1 MGKPMPGTLYRSR
14 DGVNAAAETGMR
26 IGIVG
31 AGAVG
36 GFLAGHLAR
45 AGTEVALLARGPHL
59 AALRDRGLTVE
70 SRGERWTVT
79 VPASDRAADLG
90 AVDAVVVTAKA
101 PALPAIAA
109 AIAPMLGPDTPVV
122 CAMNGI
128 PWWYHHGRPGIES
141 RTVDRLDPDGAIW
154 RGIGP
159 ARAIGCV
166 VDCPAQVVEPG
177 LVRHVAP
184 RPGAL
189 TLGEPTGGRS
199 ARVERLAT
207 VMEAAGVRAPIA
219 DDIRAA
225 LWSKLFVNVSRSP
238 LGVLTGL
245 SERGL
250 AMDADTL
257 EITVAIMRE
266 AQAVA
271 RAHGIE
277 VDIDEARNRDPQ
289 SRSEH
294 RSSMLQDWDLGRP
307 MEIDGIVRAVQDF
320 AREAGVATPTLDVVS
335 TLLVAKAR
343 VAGTYSG

>member
-1 MGKPMPGTLYRSR
+1 MGKVTPGTLYRCR
-14 DGVNAAAETGMR
+14 YGVNAAVEAGMR

-45 AGTEVALLARGPHL
+45 AGTEVALLARGAHL

-70 SRGERWTVT
+70 SQGQRWTVQ

-90 AVDAVVVTAKA
+90 EVDAVVVTAKA

-109 AIAPMLGPDTPVV
+109 AIAPMLGTDTPVV

-128 PWWYHHGRPGIES
+128 PWWYDHGRPGVVS
-141 RTVDRLDPDGAIW
+141 RTIDRLDPDGEIW

-166 VDCPAQVVEPG
+166 VDCPSQVVEPG
-177 LVRHVAP
+177 LVRHVAA

-189 TLGEPTGGRS
+189 TLGEPAGGRS
-199 ARVERLAT
+199 DRIDRLAA
-207 VMEAAGVRAPIA
+207 VIEASGVRAPIA
-219 DDIRAA
+219 DDIRVA

-238 LGVLTGL
+238 MGVLTGL
-245 SERGL
+245 SERGM
-250 AMDADTL
+250 ASDPGTL
-257 EITVAIMRE
+257 EITMTIMHE

-271 RAHGIE
+271 RAHGLD
-277 VDIDEARNRDPQ
+277 VAVDEARNRDPQ
-289 SRSEH
+289 KRSEH

-320 AREAGVATPTLDVVS
+320 ARDAGVPTPTLDVVA

-343 VAGTYSG
+343 LAGNYTG

>member
-1 MGKPMPGTLYRSR
+1 
-14 DGVNAAAETGMR
+14 MR

-59 AALRDRGLTVE
+59 AALRERGLTVE
-70 SRGERWTVT
+70 SRGDRWTVR
-79 VPASDRAADLG
+79 VPASDRAEELG
-90 AVDAVVVTAKA
+90 PVDAVVVTAKA
-101 PALPAIAA
+101 PALPAVAA
-109 AIAPMLGPDTPVV
+109 AIAPLLGEDTPVV

-128 PWWYHHGRPGIES
+128 PWWYDHGRAGAAS
-141 RTVDRLDPDGAIW
+141 RTIARLDPVGAVW

-166 VDCPAQVVEPG
+166 VDCPAQVAEPG
-177 LVRHVAP
+177 VVRHVAP

-189 TLGEPTGGRS
+189 TLGEPAGGRS
-199 ARVERLAT
+199 ERVGRLAA
-207 VMEAAGVRAPIA
+207 VLEAAGVKAPIA
-219 DDIRAA
+219 EDIWHA
-225 LWSKLFVNVSRSP
+225 LWSKLFVNISRSP

-250 AMDADTL
+250 ALDPGTL
-257 EITVAIMRE
+257 SVTMAIMRE

-271 RAHGIE
+271 RSHGIE
-277 VDIDEARNRDPQ
+277 VDIDEARQADPER
-289 SRSEH
+289 RSEH

-320 AREAGVATPTLDVVS
+320 ARDAGVATPTLDVVS
-335 TLLVAKAR
+335 ALLVAKAR
-343 VAGTYSG
+343 QAGTYPG

>member
-1 MGKPMPGTLYRSR
+1 
-14 DGVNAAAETGMR
+14 MR

-45 AGTEVALLARGPHL
+45 AGTEVALLARGAHL
-59 AALRDRGLTVE
+59 AALRERGLTVE
-70 SRGERWTVT
+70 SQGERWTVN
-79 VPASDRAADLG
+79 VPASDRADALG
-90 AVDAVVVTAKA
+90 PVDAVVVTAKA

-128 PWWYHHGRPGIES
+128 PWWYDHARPGAED
-141 RTVDRLDPDGAIW
+141 RTVARLDPDDAIW

-159 ARAIGCV
+159 ERAIGCV
-166 VDCPAQVVEPG
+166 VDCPSQVAEPG
-177 LVRHVAP
+177 FVRHVAP

-189 TLGEPTGGRS
+189 TLGEPAGGRS
-199 ARVERLAT
+199 ERVERLAA
-207 VMEAAGVRAPIA
+207 VIEASGVRAPVA
-219 DDIRAA
+219 DDIRVA
-225 LWSKLFVNVSRSP
+225 LWSKLFVNISRSP

-250 AMDADTL
+250 ALDPDTL
-257 EITVAIMRE
+257 EVTMAIMRE

-271 RAHGIE
+271 RAHGLE
-277 VDIDEARNRDPQ
+277 VAIDEARNRDPQ
-289 SRSEH
+289 RRSEH

-320 AREAGVATPTLDVVS
+320 ARDAGVATPTLDVVA

-343 VAGTYSG
+343 VAGTYPA

>member
-1 MGKPMPGTLYRSR
+1 
-14 DGVNAAAETGMR
+14 MR

-59 AALRDRGLTVE
+59 AAVRESGLTVE
-70 SRGERWTVT
+70 SRGERWTVH
-79 VPASDRAADLG
+79 PAASDRAAELG

-128 PWWYHHGRPGIES
+128 PWWYDHGRAGGAEQTIA
-141 RTVDRLDPDGAIW
+141 RLDPDGAIW

-159 ARAIGCV
+159 ERAIGCV
-166 VDCPAQVVEPG
+166 VDCPSQVAEPG
-177 LVRHVAP
+177 VVRHVAP

-189 TLGEPTGGRS
+189 TLGEPAGGRS
-199 ARVERLAT
+199 PRVERLAA
-207 VMEAAGVRAPIA
+207 VLEAAGVLAPIA

-225 LWSKLFVNVSRSP
+225 LWAKLLVNISRSP

-245 SERGL
+245 SERRLAEDRGTLGL
-250 AMDADTL
+250 TL
-257 EITVAIMRE
+257 ALMRE

-277 VDIDEARNRDPQ
+277 VAVDEAGQSDPRM
-289 SRSEH
+289 RSEH

-307 MEIDGIVRAVQDF
+307 MEIDGILRAVQDF
-320 AREAGVATPTLDVVS
+320 ARAEGVATPVLDVVT

-343 VAGTYSG
+343 QAGTYAGD

>member
-1 MGKPMPGTLYRSR
+1 
-14 DGVNAAAETGMR
+14 MR

-36 GFLAGHLAR
+36 GFLAGYLAR

-59 AALRDRGLTVE
+59 AALRERGLTVE
-70 SRGERWTVT
+70 SQGERWTVT
-79 VPASDRAADLG
+79 VPASDDAADLG
-90 AVDAVVVTAKA
+90 PVDAVVVTAKA

-122 CAMNGI
+122 CAMNGV
-128 PWWYHHGRPGIES
+128 PWWYDHGRSGAES
-141 RTVDRLDPDGAIW
+141 RTIARLDPDGAVW

-159 ARAIGCV
+159 ERAIGCV
-166 VDCPAQVVEPG
+166 VDCPSQVAEPG
-177 LVRHVAP
+177 FVRHVAP

-199 ARVERLAT
+199 DRVERLAA
-207 VMEAAGVRAPIA
+207 VLEASGVRAPIA
-219 DDIRAA
+219 DDIRVA
-225 LWSKLFVNVSRSP
+225 LWSKLFVNISRSP

-250 AMDADTL
+250 ALDPDTL
-257 EITVAIMRE
+257 EVTMAIMRE

-271 RAHGIE
+271 RAHGLE
-277 VDIDEARNRDPQ
+277 VAIDEVRNRDPQ
-289 SRSEH
+289 KRSEH

-320 AREAGVATPTLDVVS
+320 ARAAGVATPTLDVVA

-343 VAGTYSG
+343 VVGTYSG

>member
-1 MGKPMPGTLYRSR
+1 
-14 DGVNAAAETGMR
+14 MR

-59 AALRDRGLTVE
+59 AALRERGLTVE
-70 SRGERWTVT
+70 SRGERWTVH
-79 VPASDRAADLG
+79 PAASDRAADLG
-90 AVDAVVVTAKA
+90 RVDAVVVTAKA

-109 AIAPMLGPDTPVV
+109 AIAPMLAPDTPVV
-122 CAMNGI
+122 CAMNGV
-128 PWWYHHGRPGIES
+128 PWWYDHGRPGTQS
-141 RTVDRLDPDGAIW
+141 RTVARLDPDGAIW

-159 ARAIGCV
+159 LRAIGCV

-177 LVRHVAP
+177 FVRHVAP

-189 TLGEPTGGRS
+189 TLGEPAGGRS
-199 ARVERLAT
+199 ARIAELAA
-207 VMEAAGVRAPIA
+207 VFEASGVQAPVV
-219 DDIRAA
+219 DDIREA
-225 LWSKLFVNVSRSP
+225 LWSKLFVNISRSP
-238 LGVLTGL
+238 LGVLTGM
-245 SERGL
+245 SERQL
-250 AMDADTL
+250 AQDPGALGITL
-257 EITVAIMRE
+257 AVMRE

-277 VDIDEARNRDPQ
+277 VAIDEARQADPEM
-289 SRSEH
+289 RSEH

-320 AREAGVATPTLDVVS
+320 ARAADVATPVLDVVAA
-335 TLLVAKAR
+335 LLVAKAR
-343 VAGTYSG
+343 AAGTYPG

>member
-1 MGKPMPGTLYRSR
+1 
-14 DGVNAAAETGMR
+14 MR

-59 AALRDRGLTVE
+59 AALRERGLTVE
-70 SRGERWTVT
+70 SRGERWTVR

-90 AVDAVVVTAKA
+90 PVDAVVVTAKA

-109 AIAPMLGPDTPVV
+109 AIAPMLAPDTPVV

-128 PWWYHHGRPGIES
+128 PWWYDHGRAGAAS
-141 RTVDRLDPDGAIW
+141 RTVARLDPDGAIW

-159 ARAIGCV
+159 ERAIGCV

-177 LVRHVAP
+177 FVRHVAP

-189 TLGEPTGGRS
+189 TLGEPGGGTS
-199 ARVERLAT
+199 PRVERLAA
-207 VMEAAGVRAPIA
+207 VMAASGVTAPVV

-225 LWSKLFVNVSRSP
+225 LWAKLFVNISRSP
-238 LGVLTGL
+238 LGVLTGM
-245 SERGL
+245 SERQL
-250 AMDADTL
+250 AQDPGTL
-257 EITVAIMRE
+257 AITMAVMRE

-277 VDIDEARNRDPQ
+277 VAFDEARQSDPQ
-289 SRSEH
+289 KRSEH

-320 AREAGVATPTLDVVS
+320 ARAAGVATATLDVVA
-335 TLLVAKAR
+335 TLLVGKAR
-343 VAGTYSG
+343 AAGTYPG

>member
-1 MGKPMPGTLYRSR
+1 
-14 DGVNAAAETGMR
+14 MR

-59 AALRDRGLTVE
+59 AALRERGLTVE
-70 SRGERWTVT
+70 SRGERWTVG
-79 VPASDRAADLG
+79 VPASDRPADLG
-90 AVDAVVVTAKA
+90 PVDAVVVTAKA

-109 AIAPMLGPDTPVV
+109 AIAPMLGSATPVV

-128 PWWYHHGRPGIES
+128 PWWYDHGRAGTGS
-141 RTVDRLDPDGAIW
+141 RTNARLDQDGAIW

-159 ARAIGCV
+159 ERAIGCV

-177 LVRHVAP
+177 FVRHVAP

-189 TLGEPTGGRS
+189 ALGEPAGGRS
-199 ARVERLAT
+199 ARLDRLAA
-207 VMEAAGVRAPIA
+207 VIEAAGVEAPVV

-225 LWSKLFVNVSRSP
+225 LWSKLLVNISRSP
-238 LGVLTGL
+238 LGVLTGM
-245 SERGL
+245 SERQL
-250 AMDADTL
+250 AQDAGAL
-257 EITVAIMRE
+257 AITMAVMRE

-277 VDIDEARNRDPQ
+277 VAVDEARQSDPQ
-289 SRSEH
+289 ARSEH

-307 MEIDGIVRAVQDF
+307 MEIDGIVRSVQDF
-320 AREAGVATPTLDVVS
+320 ARAAGVATPTLDVVS

-343 VAGTYSG
+343 AAGTYPG

>member
-1 MGKPMPGTLYRSR
+1 
-14 DGVNAAAETGMR
+14 MR

-59 AALRDRGLTVE
+59 AALRERGLTVE
-70 SRGERWTVT
+70 SQGQRWTVR
-79 VPASDRAADLG
+79 VLASDRAGDLG
-90 AVDAVVVTAKA
+90 EMDAVVVTAKA

-109 AIAPMLGPDTPVV
+109 AIAPMLGPDTPVI

-128 PWWYHHGRPGIES
+128 PWWYDHGRAGAAAD
-141 RTVDRLDPDGAIW
+141 RTIARLDPDGAIW

-159 ARAIGCV
+159 QRAIGCV

-189 TLGEPTGGRS
+189 TLGEPEGGTSERMT
-199 ARVERLAT
+199 RLAAAI
-207 VMEAAGVRAPIA
+207 EASGVKAPMV

-225 LWSKLFVNVSRSP
+225 LWSKLFVNISRSP
-238 LGVLTGL
+238 LGVLTGATERELAADPGTL
-245 SERGL
+245 SV
-250 AMDADTL
+250 TL
-257 EITVAIMRE
+257 AIMRE

-277 VDIDEARNRDPQ
+277 VAIDVDRQSDPQ
-289 SRSEH
+289 NRSEH

-307 MEIDGIVRAVQDF
+307 MEIDGIVRVVQDF
-320 AREAGVATPTLDVVS
+320 ARAADVPTPTLDVVA
-335 TLLVAKAR
+335 TLLEAKAR
-343 VAGTYSG
+343 GAGTYEG

>member
-1 MGKPMPGTLYRSR
+1 
-14 DGVNAAAETGMR
+14 MR

-59 AALRDRGLTVE
+59 AAVRERGLTVE
-70 SRGERWTVT
+70 SRGERWTVR
-79 VPASDRAADLG
+79 PAASDRAGELG

-122 CAMNGI
+122 CAMNGV
-128 PWWYHHGRPGIES
+128 PWWYDHGRAGAED
-141 RTVDRLDPDGAIW
+141 RTIARLDPGGAIW

-159 ARAIGCV
+159 ERAIGCV
-166 VDCPAQVVEPG
+166 VDCPSQVAEPG
-177 LVRHVAP
+177 VVRHVAP

-189 TLGEPTGGRS
+189 TLGEPAGGTS
-199 ARVERLAT
+199 PRVERLAA
-207 VMEAAGVRAPIA
+207 VLEASGVRAPIA

-225 LWSKLFVNVSRSP
+225 LWAKLLVNISRSP

-245 SERGL
+245 SERRLAEDRGTLGL
-250 AMDADTL
+250 TL
-257 EITVAIMRE
+257 AIMRE

-277 VDIDEARNRDPQ
+277 VAIDEAGQSDPQ
-289 SRSEH
+289 MRSEH
-294 RSSMLQDWDLGRP
+294 RSSMLQDWELGRP

-320 AREAGVATPTLDVVS
+320 ARAAGIATPALDVVA

-343 VAGTYSG
+343 QAGTYAGD

>member
-1 MGKPMPGTLYRSR
+1 MPVTLYRSGR
-14 DGVNAAAETGMR
+14 GVNGTAEQGMR

-70 SRGERWTVT
+70 SRGERWTVS
-79 VPASDRAADLG
+79 VPASDKAAELG
-90 AVDAVVVTAKA
+90 PVDAVVVTAKA

-128 PWWYHHGRPGIES
+128 PWWYDHGRSGVES
-141 RTVDRLDPDGAIW
+141 RTIARLDPDGAIW

-159 ARAIGCV
+159 ERAIGCV
-166 VDCPAQVVEPG
+166 VDCPSQVAEPG
-177 LVRHVAP
+177 LIRHVAP

-189 TLGEPTGGRS
+189 TLGEPAGGRS
-199 ARVERLAT
+199 ERVERLAA
-207 VMEAAGVRAPIA
+207 VIEASGVRAPIA

-225 LWSKLFVNVSRSP
+225 LWAKLLVNISRSP

-250 AMDADTL
+250 AEDPETL
-257 EITVAIMRE
+257 EITLAMMRE
-266 AQAVA
+266 ARAVA
-271 RAHGIE
+271 RSHGIE
-277 VDIDEARNRDPQ
+277 VAFDEAGNRDPQ
-289 SRSEH
+289 RRSEH

-307 MEIDGIVRAVQDF
+307 MEIDGIVRSVQDF
-320 AREAGVATPTLDVVS
+320 ARAAGVATPTLDVVS
-335 TLLVAKAR
+335 ALLVAKAR
-343 VAGTYSG
+343 VAGTYPG